1 MPPRAM
7 RRAIVD
13 GIMQYAGVSDHA
25 LVVPGVVGATMMLA
39 GGLLVKRAKSP
50 IDPGGDVG
58 GRA

>member
-1 MPPRAM
+1 M